1 MTEWRKYL
9 KESEGDYEEPPAHTH
24 GPSGWRPGK
33 PISPA
38 ELPPAEVV
46 GGGEYRTS
54 PGMPDIK
61 DYKRGQS
68 QEEIDTERS
77 RWINSYTSGAHR
89 DVWLQ
94 RIKNQIGSGKIKTSD
109 AAEDYYANHVLPRV
123 IDIVRNT
130 PIKLMDPTRTTQR
143 NPHYRQQEDP
153 ASMEPWK
160 RRRRARDWYKPS
172 GEPGK
177 RTPGSVF
184 LSTTSEEGE
193 RPGAVFTHEIGHA
206 IDHELRQDYP
216 QEDALDPELE
226 LVKRIFLPDAS
237 AIRPTHVMSK
247 RQLKQIRD
255 VFPATGKPWHEPR
268 SDIPGGPGR
277 GSEHSYAP
285 EEIYTNILGSR
296 LDAGRLLRAEDIKII
311 RDGTWEE
318 IEKAGFRKETVW
330 DLKNALIRKYIRDHD
345 RHPREHQRRGIK
357 TFDYDQGVA
366 DKLNTIADTGLRSMK
381 GMKA

>member
-1 MTEWRKYL
+1 
-9 KESEGDYEEPPAHTH
+9 
-24 GPSGWRPGK
+24 
-33 PISPA
+33 
-38 ELPPAEVV
+38 
-46 GGGEYRTS
+46 
-54 PGMPDIK
+54 
-61 DYKRGQS
+61 
-68 QEEIDTERS
+68 
-77 RWINSYTSGAHR
+77 
-89 DVWLQ
+89 
-94 RIKNQIGSGKIKTSD
+94 
-109 AAEDYYANHVLPRV
+109 
-123 IDIVRNT
+123 
-130 PIKLMDPTRTTQR
+130 MDPTRTTRETRTIDNRKTLLRWNRGKGVGEHEIGISLVESQGR
-143 NPHYRQQEDP
+143 ELLGRFFYLPP
-153 ASMEPWK
+153 PK
-160 RRRRARDWYKPS
+160 RVK
-172 GEPGK
+172 
-177 RTPGSVF
+177 
-184 LSTTSEEGE
+184 

-345 RHPREHQRRGIK
+345 PTPPGSTNGGE
-357 TFDYDQGVA
+357 
-366 DKLNTIADTGLRSMK
+366 
-381 GMKA
+381 